1 MLWGGLL
8 FFHKVLGLMGLK
20 KGKEFGMIWA
30 EKVDSRPIFH
40 I

>member
-1 MLWGGLL
+1 
-8 FFHKVLGLMGLK
+8 
-20 KGKEFGMIWA
+20 MIWA